1 MIPQYKK
8 VLALTPKI
16 EGITEYKGYSN
27 SDIIQTMI
35 KQHPKAV
42 VQAKNYARLFDR
54 GNAEK
59 TAQALHGFCRLYFDY
74 EKDPE
79 GEQNI
84 ATPAVIIRR
93 KNNDCKANS
102 IFICSALHALG
113 YECGY
118 KFASYKHND
127 KTPSHVYCVTYD
139 YKGNEIPV
147 DGTANQFNWE
157 KPYFYSK
164 IYPMKV
170 QSISDNISG
179 INANASKRKVNDTL
193 TESIKA
199 YTIDKKAKKD
209 KKTNFLKRT
218 KGQKAATTVAKVAN
232 YLPLMA
238 GRGAFLAILALNV
251 NGLATKLNSVLNKM
265 PKDKNAIVA
274 WTNNRKK
281 ILDLWRKLGGF
292 SKFLFKTIDKGI
304 KKRPIFLSKKAKA
317 KYEKRFGTLP
327 PKKGIN
333 TEISG
338 GPLAAVAAAAVPVL
352 ASLIPV
358 ILKALKENPD
368 KESQEMANELADTA
382 QDVVNK
388 EFSGIKNDEIT
399 TQEVPSFEDTQL
411 VPDNKLMEIQ
421 ETIIEGINESVY
433 TEGINGQDWSAIG
446 QALGQVAAVGIGKAA
461 DAIKKKRAAKG
472 KPSKGLEAVR
482 TVGDDYVTGAYLRV
496 SGNKQIATDLL
507 QGAQFTKQTFM
518 NNLPLLVLGGVA
530 AVSLLGKRK

>member
-292 SKFLFKTIDKGI
+292 SKF
-304 KKRPIFLSKKAKA
+304 
-317 KYEKRFGTLP
+317 
-327 PKKGIN
+327 
-333 TEISG
+333 
-338 GPLAAVAAAAVPVL
+338 
-352 ASLIPV
+352 
-358 ILKALKENPD
+358 
-368 KESQEMANELADTA
+368 
-382 QDVVNK
+382 
-388 EFSGIKNDEIT
+388 
-399 TQEVPSFEDTQL
+399 
-411 VPDNKLMEIQ
+411 
-421 ETIIEGINESVY
+421 
-433 TEGINGQDWSAIG
+433 
-446 QALGQVAAVGIGKAA
+446 
-461 DAIKKKRAAKG
+461 
-472 KPSKGLEAVR
+472 
-482 TVGDDYVTGAYLRV
+482 V
-496 SGNKQIATDLL
+496 S
-507 QGAQFTKQTFM
+507 
-518 NNLPLLVLGGVA
+518 
-530 AVSLLGKRK
+530 